1 MTVRFDGVS
10 FSYPGAAEPAL
21 RELSLSLE
29 AGQVTWLFGRLGAG
43 ASTLLLVSGGLAP
56 VLTGGERKGS
66 VRIGAADPGDVA
78 SRAAFAGRIAY
89 VSAQPHLQLSGLA
102 ETVFAE
108 VAFAPANLGWARE
121 RIEAEVRRALARVD
135 AGHLVDRVPGEL
147 SGGELQ
153 RVVLAAMLVL
163 APEVW
168 LLDEPASAL
177 DPAARAGAYAL
188 IREEARRGAVVIIA
202 TEDADGVLDVA
213 DRIIV
218 LDRGRVAFD
227 GVPEEVL
234 ASDACWRGG
243 VGSTTVGELWRAAM
257 ERTPAMA
264 RGGVPLTLATA
275 TARVIGG

>member
-234 ASDACWRGG
+234 ASDACWREG